1 MVSEKIKVYQRI
13 LKKYG
18 YKPSGEELASIVRT
32 VDQLARCILE
42 FERKK
47 LNSANKYKIFSKSKE
62 AKLK

>member
-1 MVSEKIKVYQRI
+1 MVSKKIKVYQRI

-18 YKPSGEELASIVRT
+18 YEPSGEELVSIVRT

-47 LNSANKYKIFSKSKE
+47 LSSANKYKTSSKSKGQT
-62 AKLK
+62 